1 MTNACWVF
9 INENIEFD
17 DRQFRTKHLETIVLA
32 PKVHCYELELTIGN
46 LGKAEKFLVQCSIY
60 STVSPGKKR
69 LHSEAQNAEVK
80 DLWKDTWKENSISSV
95 MSRLFKWIWPGS
107 FSRFQVG
114 WFILDEHNL
123 LTSWK
128 SKYPRFFPCFHQCNR
143 CNVFV
148 QFTLFPNSQW
158 QPVQFYTDSFW
169 LMAKKL

>member
-17 DRQFRTKHLETIVLA
+17 DRQFRAKHLETIVLA

-80 DLWKDTWKENSISSV
+80 DL
-95 MSRLFKWIWPGS
+95 
-107 FSRFQVG
+107 
-114 WFILDEHNL
+114 
-123 LTSWK
+123 
-128 SKYPRFFPCFHQCNR
+128 
-143 CNVFV
+143 
-148 QFTLFPNSQW
+148 
-158 QPVQFYTDSFW
+158 
-169 LMAKKL
+169 